1 MGIGDYDQREY
12 ERRERTISEIESDS
26 DDQPNEY
33 RGKITF
39 DGGSSTGELL
49 EKFQKIKSNE
59 S

>member
-1 MGIGDYDQREY
+1 MGNYDQREY

-33 RGKITF
+33 QGKITF
-39 DGGSSTGELL
+39 DDGSSTSELL
-49 EKFQKIKSNE
+49 ENLQKIKSNE

>member
-1 MGIGDYDQREY
+1 MGMGNYDRREY

-26 DDQPNEY
+26 DEQPNEY

-39 DGGSSTGELL
+39 DDGSSTSELL
-49 EKFQKIKSNE
+49 ENLQKIKSNE

>member
-1 MGIGDYDQREY
+1 MGMGNYDQREY

-39 DGGSSTGELL
+39 DDSSSTSELL
-49 EKFQKIKSNE
+49 ENLQQMKSEE